1 VATPTSCVATIM
13 AQLIPN
19 LNTCLSRMTPGEKR
33 LARRLEALL
42 DDDYLC
48 WYDIPVGRKN
58 RYPDFIILHPAR
70 GLLFLEVKDWRLENI
85 KKISKTRV
93 ELLTNN
99 GRVSTPNPIEQARQ
113 CAYQVINMLQADPQL
128 VAPDGEFK
136 GRLKFP
142 YGYGVVFTH
151 INQSQLNKA
160 LTPDGMSL
168 LPDHMVLCKD
178 EIQENMDPEDFQKQL
193 WDMFNCSFNQ
203 MLSLPEIDRIR
214 WHLFPELRMPDSQGD
229 LFIDNDDE
237 GANTDSPAIP
247 DIIKVMD
254 LQQEQLARNLGNGHR
269 VIHGV
274 AGSGKTM
281 ILGFRALQ
289 LAQVTSKPVL
299 VLCFNVSLAAR
310 LRRYI
315 VEKQIDQ
322 KVQVYHFH
330 DWCGLQIKTYHCAV
344 PDNDAPYFER
354 QVMAVIKGVEN
365 SHIPRAQYS
374 AVLIDE
380 GHDFEPDWLQLVTQM
395 VDPETDSLLLLYD
408 DAQSIYKKHNALK
421 FSLSSVGIKA
431 RGRTTILKLNYRNSR
446 EILEFA
452 YKFAEEFIS
461 AEESDEVI
469 APESAGGSGPAPVF
483 RLFEQQS
490 EEFDYVMRCVNK
502 WMDAGHRPNEIA
514 ILVPGNKMAE
524 NLAERLNKAGIP
536 NLCLVGKNNK
546 AAYDPGQP
554 LVTVLTIHSSK
565 GLEFETVILAGVE
578 NIQFVAKELVDQV
591 RLVYVGMTRAKSQLL
606 VTSSGDTVFTQRL
619 VELVAP

>member
-1 VATPTSCVATIM
+1 
-13 AQLIPN
+13 
-19 LNTCLSRMTPGEKR
+19 MTPGEKR

-93 ELLTNN
+93 ELLTDN
-99 GRVSTPNPIEQARQ
+99 GKVSTPNPIEQARQ

-128 VAPDGEFK
+128 VAPGGEFK

-151 INQSQLNKA
+151 INQNQLNKA
-160 LTPDGMSL
+160 LTPDGMSV
-168 LPDHMVLCKD
+168 LPDHLVLCKD
-178 EIQENMDPEDFQKQL
+178 EIPEDMDPVDFQKQL
-193 WDMFNCSFNQ
+193 WDMFNYSFNQ

-237 GANTDSPAIP
+237 GANTDLPAIP

-274 AGSGKTM
+274 AGSGKTI

-289 LAQVTSKPVL
+289 LAQVMSKPVL
-299 VLCFNVSLAAR
+299 VLCFNISLAAR

-315 VEKQIDQ
+315 AEKQIEH
-322 KVQVYHFH
+322 KVHVYHFH
-330 DWCGLQIKTYHCAV
+330 DWCGLQIKTYHCTV

-354 QVMAVIKGVEN
+354 QVMAVINGVEK
-365 SHIPRAQYS
+365 SQIPRAQYS

-380 GHDFEPDWLQLVTQM
+380 GHDFEPEWLQLVTQM

-408 DAQSIYKKHNALK
+408 DAQSIYKKQNALK

-461 AEESDEVI
+461 EEESDDDHIPVI
-469 APESAGGSGPAPVF
+469 APESAGGSGPVPVF

-490 EEFDYVMRCVNK
+490 EEMDYVIRCVSK
-502 WMDAGHRPNEIA
+502 WLDTGHRPNEIA
-514 ILVPGNKMAE
+514 ILVPSNKTAE
-524 NLAERLNKAGIP
+524 NITERLNKAGIP
-536 NLCLVGKNNK
+536 NLCLIGKDNK

-565 GLEFETVILAGVE
+565 GLEFETVVLTGIE
-578 NIQFVAKELVDQV
+578 KIQFVAKELVDQV
-591 RLVYVGMTRAKSQLL
+591 RLMYVGMTRAKTQLL
-606 VTSSGDTVFTQRL
+606 ITSSGDTVFTQRL
-619 VELVAP
+619 VDLVAP

>member
-1 VATPTSCVATIM
+1 
-13 AQLIPN
+13 
-19 LNTCLSRMTPGEKR
+19 MTRGEKR

-58 RYPDFIILHPAR
+58 RYPDFIVLHPAR

-93 ELLTNN
+93 ELLTDH
-99 GRVSTPNPIEQARQ
+99 GKISTPNPIEQARQ
-113 CAYQVINMLQADPQL
+113 CAYQVINMLEADPQL

-136 GRLKFP
+136 GKLKCP

-151 INQSQLNKA
+151 INQNQLNKA
-160 LTPDGMSL
+160 LTSEGLSL

-178 EIQENMDPEDFQKQL
+178 EIPENMDPEDFQKQL
-193 WDMFNCSFNQ
+193 WGMFNYTFNQ
-203 MLSLPEIDRIR
+203 MLSLPDIDRIR
-214 WHLFPELRMPDSQGD
+214 WHLFPEIRMPGAQGD
-229 LFIDNDDE
+229 LLVDLADE
-237 GANTDSPAIP
+237 GANPERSPSIP

-254 LQQEQLARNLGNGHR
+254 LQQEQLARNLGHGHR

-289 LAQVTSKPVL
+289 LAQVMSKPVL
-299 VLCFNVSLAAR
+299 VLCFNISLAAR
-310 LRRYI
+310 LRCYVI
-315 VEKQIDQ
+315 EKQVEH

-330 DWCGLQIKTYHCAV
+330 DWCGLQIKTYHCVV
-344 PDNDAPYFER
+344 PDSDAPYFER
-354 QVMAVIKGVEN
+354 QVMAVIGGVEK
-365 SHIPRAQYS
+365 SQIPRAQYS

-380 GHDFEPDWLQLVTQM
+380 GHDFEPEWLRLVTQM
-395 VDPETDSLLLLYD
+395 VDPETDALLLLYD
-408 DAQSIYKKHNALK
+408 DAQSIYKKRSELD

-431 RGRTTILKLNYRNSR
+431 RGRTTILKLNYRNTR

-452 YKFAEEFIS
+452 YKFSKEFIS
-461 AEESDEVI
+461 ASDSDEDHIPVI

-483 RLFEQQS
+483 RLFDQQS
-490 EEFDYVMRCVNK
+490 EEMDYVIRCVGK
-502 WMDAGHRPNEIA
+502 WLRAGHAPNEIA
-514 ILVPGNKMAE
+514 ILVPGSKTAE
-524 NLAERLNKAGIP
+524 IITERLDSVNIP
-536 NLCLVGKNNK
+536 NLCLVGKDNK

-565 GLEFETVILAGVE
+565 GLEFETIVLVGIDK
-578 NIQFVAKELVDQV
+578 IQFVAKELVDQV
-591 RLVYVGMTRAKSQLL
+591 RLMYVGMTRAKSQLL
-606 VTSSGDTVFTQRL
+606 ITSSGDTVFTQRL